1 MCVWKSNFNSIRP
14 VRWPIQC
21 KTPVTV
27 LEPCVLNVHDSQ
39 IHLSHFTPPFRGNC
53 TETFDLATLQL
64 GVNLHPAPY
73 LGPHNLPKLSHY
85 LQADFCLP
93 GESSLFFAPNG
104 ESGDWGRGLSR
115 VCPNPAITQP
125 IPLPPPPQDMLRNDR
140 LPEFEARSPMDD
152 RSPPEQM
159 ISSPRHSA
167 QRPPL
172 RVRPQTWHPYGPVE
186 PPLET
191 SSPRSIG
198 VHAILNPTSQGLSTL
213 EKTNRREKSSRPSIA
228 SSARPRQT
236 SSPAPQPG
244 FSLASQP
251 LSPKSLPRAGRA
263 LNSPSL
269 YYVGPVGTTPSAR
282 SSTAQPPSFLSQDR
296 QQQQQQPPHLNSSA
310 MLHDSTLR
318 PVASS
323 PVSQPLTRGPLN
335 SPPSIH
341 AGHVNAG
348 SGPRATPNG
357 PETSPSTPQSIFS
370 HVGRASPAV
379 ASMSLPPCATTHA
392 TPAPPTYPST
402 ELGGRAMSVTAGPPH
417 SSTPEENPGAQG
429 MIPCVLDLKSGSST
443 QAEKRKAN
451 SDASRRFRNRK
462 RNEMQ
467 LEQRLSAQ
475 QEEIQRQAETIRRQA
490 EEIQFLANQRD
501 YYRSER
507 NFFRETLERLDD
519 SKYPSQRPLSPR
531 PMHLNVVPGMDTPK
545 SGTAPSPPSVKREP
559 APMRP
564 LESVRSQSDWGVS
577 DVSPSFAS
585 PVGPGPVPPNP
596 PRLSGNDI
604 SPRADPTSVAGVA
617 LAPLQKSWSRP

>member
-1 MCVWKSNFNSIRP
+1 
-14 VRWPIQC
+14 
-21 KTPVTV
+21 
-27 LEPCVLNVHDSQ
+27 
-39 IHLSHFTPPFRGNC
+39 
-53 TETFDLATLQL
+53 
-64 GVNLHPAPY
+64 
-73 LGPHNLPKLSHY
+73 
-85 LQADFCLP
+85 
-93 GESSLFFAPNG
+93 
-104 ESGDWGRGLSR
+104 
-115 VCPNPAITQP
+115 
-125 IPLPPPPQDMLRNDR
+125 
-140 LPEFEARSPMDD
+140 
-152 RSPPEQM
+152 
-159 ISSPRHSA
+159 
-167 QRPPL
+167 
-172 RVRPQTWHPYGPVE
+172 
-186 PPLET
+186 
-191 SSPRSIG
+191 
-198 VHAILNPTSQGLSTL
+198 
-213 EKTNRREKSSRPSIA
+213 
-228 SSARPRQT
+228 
-236 SSPAPQPG
+236 
-244 FSLASQP
+244 
-251 LSPKSLPRAGRA
+251 
-263 LNSPSL
+263 
-269 YYVGPVGTTPSAR
+269 
-282 SSTAQPPSFLSQDR
+282 
-296 QQQQQQPPHLNSSA
+296 
-310 MLHDSTLR
+310 
-318 PVASS
+318 
-323 PVSQPLTRGPLN
+323 
-335 SPPSIH
+335 
-341 AGHVNAG
+341 
-348 SGPRATPNG
+348 
-357 PETSPSTPQSIFS
+357 
-370 HVGRASPAV
+370 
-379 ASMSLPPCATTHA
+379 
-392 TPAPPTYPST
+392 
-402 ELGGRAMSVTAGPPH
+402 
-417 SSTPEENPGAQG
+417 